1 MPRSVAPLR
10 AVNVGGGHTARE
22 PRPPARRR
30 VPWGLVA
37 LFGVAGVAHF
47 VAPAFFDAIV
57 PRWLPMSPRAA
68 TLWSGAAELAGAI
81 GLVPRATRRAAGI
94 GLVAL
99 LVAVFPANVQMLL
112 DAIARDASP
121 AWIAALV
128 LRLPLQPVLMR
139 WVWRAAVR
147 GPGSRRA

>member
-1 MPRSVAPLR
+1 MHQDSLIRQGA
-10 AVNVGGGHTARE
+10 
-22 PRPPARRR
+22 PRP

-57 PRWLPMSPRAA
+57 PRWVPTSPRAA

-81 GLVPRATRRAAGI
+81 GLVPQATRRAAGI
-94 GLVAL
+94 GLIAL

-112 DAIARDASP
+112 DAIAAGASP
-121 AWIAALV
+121 LWIAALV
-128 LRLPLQPVLMR
+128 ARLPLQPLMIR
-139 WVWRAAVR
+139 WVHRATRA
-147 GPGSRRA
+147 RRTPVAAPTP